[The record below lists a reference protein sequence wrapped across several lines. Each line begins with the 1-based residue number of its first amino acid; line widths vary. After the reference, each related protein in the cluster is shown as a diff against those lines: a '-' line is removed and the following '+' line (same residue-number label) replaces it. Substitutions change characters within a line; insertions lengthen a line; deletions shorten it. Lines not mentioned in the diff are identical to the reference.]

1 MVKNKISKSALV
13 ALILLVLSSIMA
25 YSILNLIEIDRSN
38 YVVADVIRVSG
49 TTILIG
55 NNCTAIVADTSQER
69 ADSIENGIKGIID
82 QRPNTHDTF
91 VAVLKS
97 FNITLDSVNL
107 ERYDGNYY
115 YADLILESGD
125 KVLKLDTKPSDA
137 IALAVRTNSTVYIN
151 KTMLQ
156 EVGKNICEWLF

>member
-1 MVKNKISKSALV
+1 MKKKSKAPLITLV
-13 ALILLVLSSIMA
+13 LLILSSIMA
-25 YSILNLIEIDRSN
+25 YAIVNLIETDKSK
-38 YVVADVIRVSG
+38 YVVADYLKVYG

-55 NNCTAIVADTSQER
+55 NNCTAIVAETSPER
-69 ADSIENGIKGIID
+69 AESIETGIKGIID
-82 QRPNTHDTF
+82 ERPNTHDTF

-107 ERYDGNYY
+107 ERFDGKYY
-115 YADLILESGD
+115 YADLILKSGD
-125 KVLKLDTKPSDA
+125 KILKLDTKPSDA

-156 EVGKNICEWLF
+156 EIGKNICE

>member
-1 MVKNKISKSALV
+1 MVKNKISKSALI

-25 YSILNLIEIDRSN
+25 YAILNLIEIDRSG

-91 VAVLKS
+91 VAVLRS

-107 ERYDGNYY
+107 ERYDGSYY

-156 EVGKNICEWLF
+156 EVGKNICE